1 MSSYTAKDIEVLE
14 GLSAVRKNPGMYI
27 GSTDSSGLHKMIF
40 EVIDNSLDEALA
52 GYCNQIKVFLRK
64 EDDNEIVEVDDN
76 GRGIPV
82 DIHPDKDKSA
92 LEIIMTVLHAGGKF
106 SNKNYRI
113 SGGLHGVGVSVVNA
127 LSSFCEVYSY
137 RDGLVYYQK
146 YIKGTPLEPVKVIGK
161 EDRKGTRIIFS
172 PDREIFKVNINFD
185 FISGRLR
192 ELAFLNRNITIIL
205 KDEREPKK
213 VKERVFKFD
222 SGLSSFIE
230 EINHG
235 KKVFPKKPIYI
246 SSKADKIE
254 VEIAIQYTDDNRELF
269 FAYANNIRNDEG
281 GVHVSGFRWGLTK
294 VINDILKIY
303 SKTNKK
309 IEGLTGD
316 DVREGLTGVLSLRV
330 VNPQFKNQTKDRLT
344 GTEEEDV
351 NIEQFVRQAT
361 YEELLKYL
369 ERNPDD
375 AKEILER
382 CILAYKS
389 REAAER
395 ARLNVK
401 KKAELAINYGMPEK
415 LADASEKDPAKKELF
430 IVEGDSA
437 GGSAKQGRNR
447 EFQAVLP
454 IRGKVSNVEKLFTS
468 KGKEFVENK
477 ILESETLMPLLQA
490 IGTNIGKDFNLEKL
504 RYHKIVIMADADI
517 DGSHI
522 ISLLLTLFYRYMPE
536 LIKKGYLYI
545 AMPPLY
551 KIQYG
556 KKTYYV
562 YSDEEKDKI
571 LNEIGRDKKVE
582 VQRYK
587 GLGEMN
593 PDELWET
600 TMNPETRKII
610 RVNLDDIVAAEEMVQ
625 LLMGHDSKERKKFIE
640 ENAENID
647 LEALTL

>member
-161 EDRKGTRIIFS
+161 EDRKGTRVIFS

>member
-82 DIHPDKDKSA
+82 DIHPDKGKSA

-161 EDRKGTRIIFS
+161 EDRKGTRVIFS

>member
-82 DIHPDKDKSA
+82 DIHPDKGKSA

-146 YIKGTPLEPVKVIGK
+146 YIKGTPLEPVKVIVK

>member
-146 YIKGTPLEPVKVIGK
+146 YIKGTPLESVKVIGK
-161 EDRKGTRIIFS
+161 EDRKGTRVIFS

>member
-1 MSSYTAKDIEVLE
+1 MESYTAKDIEILE
-14 GLSAVRKNPGMYI
+14 GLSAIRKNPGMYI
-27 GSTDSSGLHKMIF
+27 GSTDSAGLHKMVF
-40 EVIDNSLDEALA
+40 EVVDNSLDEALA
-52 GYCNQIKVFLRK
+52 GYCNNIKVIIRK
-64 EDDNEIVEVDDN
+64 DNDLEIVEVDDN

-82 DIHPDKDKSA
+82 DIHPEKNKSA
-92 LEIIMTVLHAGGKF
+92 LEIIMTTLHAGGKF
-106 SNKNYRI
+106 SNKNYAI

-127 LSSFCEVYSY
+127 LSAYCEVYSY
-137 RDGLVYYQK
+137 RNGNVYYQK
-146 YIKGTPLEPVKVIGK
+146 YIKGEPVEEVKIIGK
-161 EDRKGTRIIFS
+161 ENRKGTRVIFA
-172 PDREIFKVNINFD
+172 PDKEIFKVNINFD
-185 FISGRLR
+185 LLSGRLR
-192 ELAFLNRNITIIL
+192 ELAFLNKNVTISI
-205 KDEREPKK
+205 KDERDHKK
-213 VKERVFKFD
+213 IKEKTFKFD
-222 SGLSSFIE
+222 SLAAFIDE
-230 EINHG
+230 LNHG
-235 KKVFPKKPIYI
+235 KKTFPKKPIYI
-246 SSKADKIE
+246 SSKEPKIE
-254 VEIAIQYTDDNRELF
+254 MELVIQYTDDNREIF

-281 GVHVSGFRWGLTK
+281 GVHVSGFRWGLTRA
-294 VINDILKIY
+294 INEILKSY
-303 SKTNKK
+303 NKSNKK
-309 IEGLTGD
+309 IEAFTGD

-330 VNPQFKNQTKDRLT
+330 VNPQFKNQTKDKLT
-344 GTEEEDV
+344 GSEEEDI
-351 NIEQFVRQAT
+351 NIEQFVRQST
-361 YEELLKYL
+361 YDELLKYL

-375 AKEILER
+375 AKQIIER

-389 REAAER
+389 REAADR
-395 ARLNVK
+395 ARQNVR

-447 EFQAVLP
+447 EIQAVLP
-454 IRGKVSNVEKLFTS
+454 IRGKVSNVEKLFTT

-477 ILESETLMPLLQA
+477 ILESETIMPLLQA
-490 IGTNIGKDFNLEKL
+490 IGTNIGKDFNIEKL
-504 RYHKIVIMADADI
+504 RYHKIIIMADADI

-536 LIKKGYLYI
+536 LIKKGHLYI

-551 KIQYG
+551 KIQWN
-556 KKTYYV
+556 KKVYYV

-571 LNEIGRDKKVE
+571 LDQIGRDKKVD

-593 PDELWET
+593 PEELWET
-600 TMNPETRKII
+600 TMNPETRKIV
-610 RVNLDDIVAAEEMVQ
+610 RVNLDDVVSAEEMVQ